1 MCESE
6 NDLSQRPSG
15 KGLGSL
21 EQGGKSLHE
30 EVKTAETL
38 FISSLSSSSKIN
50 LKSAFCHFI
59 TWREETSCLG
69 QVMIYWET

>member
-6 NDLSQRPSG
+6 SDLFQRPSG

-21 EQGGKSLHE
+21 EQGGESLHE
-30 EVKTAETL
+30 EVKTTETL

-50 LKSAFCHFI
+50 LKSALCHFI
-59 TWREETSCLG
+59 TWREETSCSG
-69 QVMIYWET
+69 RNMIYWET

>member
-6 NDLSQRPSG
+6 SDLFQCPSG

-30 EVKTAETL
+30 EVKTVETL

-50 LKSAFCHFI
+50 LKSPLCHFI
-59 TWREETSCLG
+59 TWPEETSC
-69 QVMIYWET
+69 